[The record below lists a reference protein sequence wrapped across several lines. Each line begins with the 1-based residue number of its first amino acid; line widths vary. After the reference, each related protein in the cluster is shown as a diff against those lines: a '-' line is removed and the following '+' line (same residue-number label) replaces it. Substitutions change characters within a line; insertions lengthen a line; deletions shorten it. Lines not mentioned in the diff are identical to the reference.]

1 MLKLHLI
8 HVPEQ
13 LQEGA
18 RRLLEQKNCI
28 LSEDGLPVFLS
39 EGDTLRI
46 RICGKQAQIT
56 YPGHFLFR
64 GLGILL
70 DNLHQDSFFLEETPK
85 FQHLGVQLD
94 LSRNGAL
101 RVGAIKRYMDFM
113 ALMGYNQL
121 YLYMED
127 MFFVPGRVYFGYMR
141 GRYTAVEL
149 KELDDYAF
157 HYGIELIPSIQALGH
172 HEQYLRWT
180 ESADVRDTADVLL
193 AYSDTTY
200 VFIEQMIR
208 AVTSPLRSKKIVLGL
223 DETHTLGLGE
233 HLRRFGYE
241 QPNRIFLRHLK
252 KVFAIT
258 DALGLEGIVAGDMFF
273 RLYSS
278 DHGYY
283 TPGTVFP
290 PEVQEMI
297 PANATLIYWHYGEAP
312 GCDEEMLE
320 KHRSLD
326 RKTVFYGGTWTWSG
340 HLPDTDYAIRATRE
354 ALAACEKYGICD
366 VIQTLWGDDGNECSH
381 LYGLL
386 TLQYT
391 AEYSFGHLN
400 DPWLSKR
407 FRFCTGGD
415 ADAFYDMSAYQ
426 CILDQGIVYASFMER
441 FRGKTLFWQD
451 VLLGQAD
458 AWLQANP
465 RSGHYARYA
474 ERFRHYAGKNPAWEA
489 HYRYIETVFC
499 YLSRK
504 CAIAERL
511 TLAYAAGDRQEL
523 SHIRTELDELMTLI
537 RQCHGQHKAL
547 WMELY
552 KPFGWEVLDH
562 RYGGTEARIQT
573 ALERLDSYLSGSI
586 ERLEELEEQRLE
598 TEANPWVCFRH
609 IASATL
615 KF

>member
-1 MLKLHLI
+1 MGVILKPFAMLLLFLYNLFSNYGIALI
-8 HVPEQ
+8 LFGVIVKMILFPVTLKSKKSMIQTSMLSGKMQQ
-13 LQEGA
+13 LQKQYGKDRE
-18 RRLLEQKNCI
+18 RYNMEVQKLYEREKVNPMGGCLWSLI
-28 LSEDGLPVFLS
+28 PMFVLIGLFYIIQDPL
-39 EGDTLRI
+39 
-46 RICGKQAQIT
+46 T
-56 YPGHFLFR
+56 YFM
-64 GLGILL
+64 
-70 DNLHQDSFFLEETPK
+70 
-85 FQHLGVQLD
+85 D
-94 LSRNGAL
+94 LSAEQIQTLATSLNWQTVAVENGWLTADAMAKAL
-101 RVGAIKRYMDFM
+101 EKVSTGFQEV
-113 ALMGYNQL
+113 GYNQL

-141 GRYTAVEL
+141 GRHTAAEL

-193 AYSDTTY
+193 ADSDTTY

-312 GCDEEMLE
+312 GCDGEMLE

-366 VIQTLWGDDGNECSH
+366 VIQTLWGDDGNECSY

-426 CILDQGIVYASFMER
+426 CILD
-441 FRGKTLFWQD
+441 
-451 VLLGQAD
+451 
-458 AWLQANP
+458 
-465 RSGHYARYA
+465 
-474 ERFRHYAGKNPAWEA
+474 
-489 HYRYIETVFC
+489 
-499 YLSRK
+499 
-504 CAIAERL
+504 
-511 TLAYAAGDRQEL
+511 
-523 SHIRTELDELMTLI
+523 
-537 RQCHGQHKAL
+537 
-547 WMELY
+547 
-552 KPFGWEVLDH
+552 
-562 RYGGTEARIQT
+562 
-573 ALERLDSYLSGSI
+573 
-586 ERLEELEEQRLE
+586 
-598 TEANPWVCFRH
+598 
-609 IASATL
+609 
-615 KF
+615 